1 MTEVRIET
9 SRLVLR
15 ELTANDFAAVHAYG
29 SDPEVTRWTVFGPN
43 SEEDTRAFLQ
53 HAQTSRAQRPRR
65 SFDLGISLRDGGQVI
80 GGCGLH
86 RTDVADEAFIGYV
99 LRRDGWG
106 RGYATE
112 TARALL
118 GFGFETLGL
127 HRIFAEC
134 HPANQASARVLE
146 KLGLRR
152 EAWFREAKRVKG
164 EWWDVW
170 HYAML
175 APEWRAARPPKLG

>member
-1 MTEVRIET
+1 MSEVRLVT
-9 SRLVLR
+9 PRLVLR
-15 ELTANDFAAVHAYG
+15 EFTADDFAAVHAYG
-29 SDPEVTRWTVFGPN
+29 SDLQVTRWTVFGPN
-43 SEEDTRAFLQ
+43 TEADTRGFLQ
-53 HAQTSRAQRPRR
+53 ETEASRSERSRR
-65 SFDLGISLRDGGQVI
+65 AFGLAITLRGGGELI
-80 GGCGLH
+80 GGCGLR

-99 LRRDGWG
+99 LRQDGWG

-146 KLGLRR
+146 KLGMRR
-152 EAWFREAKRVKG
+152 EGYFREAKLVKG
-164 EWWDVW
+164 QWWDVL

-175 APEWRAARPPKLG
+175 AAEWRPPKAPKPE

>member
-1 MTEVRIET
+1 MTEVRLVT
-9 SRLVLR
+9 PRLVLR
-15 ELTANDFAAVHAYG
+15 EFTDDDFAAVHAYG
-29 SDPEVTRWTVFGPN
+29 SDPQVTRWTVFGPN
-43 SEEDTRAFLQ
+43 TEADTRGFLQ
-53 HAQTSRAQRPRR
+53 QAQASRSERSRR
-65 SFDLGISLRDGGQVI
+65 TFDLAITLRNGGEVI

-99 LRRDGWG
+99 LRRDCWG
-106 RGYATE
+106 LGHATE

-152 EAWFREAKRVKG
+152 EGYFREAKRVKG
-164 EWWDVW
+164 QWWDVL

-175 APEWRAARPPKLG
+175 APEWRASRAAKPG